1 MSQKNTMISIT
12 WQFFSVVV
20 VVVLFKEWQAAA
32 WRKICSSLGLNVEQK
47 NYDRVSVFSRVQRR
61 TYRCCI
67 SQVDYP
73 DSKRIAS
80 IIGWVSVVRWWIC
93 LLIAATEWKH
103 HYKDISI
110 LRICAVFIFRDTE
123 CTVRDLIS
131 DPAEP
136 VLCPE
141 RELQKAQ
148 EEYMQMFEED
158 IFDYDD
164 EDYLGWKA
172 SKLSAFGIDADEL
185 QRQTE

>member
-1 MSQKNTMISIT
+1 M
-12 WQFFSVVV
+12 
-20 VVVLFKEWQAAA
+20 
-32 WRKICSSLGLNVEQK
+32 
-47 NYDRVSVFSRVQRR
+47 
-61 TYRCCI
+61 
-67 SQVDYP
+67 
-73 DSKRIAS
+73 RIF
-80 IIGWVSVVRWWIC
+80 
-93 LLIAATEWKH
+93 
-103 HYKDISI
+103 
-110 LRICAVFIFRDTE
+110 AVFIFRDTE